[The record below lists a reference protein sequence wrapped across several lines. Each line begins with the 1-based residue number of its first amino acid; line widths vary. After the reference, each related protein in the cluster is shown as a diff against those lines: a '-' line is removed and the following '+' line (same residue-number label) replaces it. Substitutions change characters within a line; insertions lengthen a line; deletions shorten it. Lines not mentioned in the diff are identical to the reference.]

1 MKDTLLTVVK
11 ALPAAAASATT
22 DTLDLGPNGGKNQTG
37 VELLISFPA
46 LPALVD
52 TKKVTVTVRDSADD
66 STFADVVGYGNLILT
81 GAGGAGVAATD
92 FPLRLHDHVRQYVR
106 IKVDVETGGG
116 DNTAKSVTCAIVWP
130 S

>member
-22 DTLDLGPNGGKNQTG
+22 DTLDLGPNGGKNLTG
-37 VELLISFPA
+37 AELLISFPA

-66 STFADVVGYGNLILT
+66 STFADVVGYGNLILI
-81 GAGGAGVAATD
+81 GAGGAGVAATEWR
-92 FPLRLHDHVRQYVR
+92 LRLHDHVRQYVR
-106 IKVDVETGGG
+106 IQVAVEASGG
-116 DNTAKSVTCAIVWP
+116 DNTAKSVTCAIEWP
-130 S
+130 A